1 MLSQTPITR
10 ILIIEDNPMDVR
22 LLRRALRSVQ
32 DWAIETAVA
41 TDGEQAINY
50 LLDPEN
56 PKPDFVI
63 LDLTLP
69 KHDGLEVLQVIRIT
83 NNLYGLP
90 VVVFSASPEDTLRT
104 KLHEAKLGAEYYLTK
119 PRGID
124 DFLAIGPRLRQ
135 FYEQA
140 IASTFAQVAKFG

>member
-1 MLSQTPITR
+1 MLRQKEITR
-10 ILIIEDNPMDVR
+10 ILIIEDNPTDVR

-41 TDGEQAINY
+41 TDGEQAIDY

-69 KHDGLEVLQVIRIT
+69 KRDGLEVLQIIRIT
-83 NNLYGLP
+83 NDLYGLP
-90 VVVFSASPEDTLRT
+90 VVVFSCSTEDVLRT
-104 KLHEAKLGAEYYLTK
+104 KLQQAKLEAEYHVTK
-119 PRGID
+119 PSGVD
-124 DFLAIGPRLRQ
+124 AFLAIGPKLRQ
-135 FYEQA
+135 LYEQA
-140 IASTFAQVAKFG
+140 IVSTFAQPCAIE